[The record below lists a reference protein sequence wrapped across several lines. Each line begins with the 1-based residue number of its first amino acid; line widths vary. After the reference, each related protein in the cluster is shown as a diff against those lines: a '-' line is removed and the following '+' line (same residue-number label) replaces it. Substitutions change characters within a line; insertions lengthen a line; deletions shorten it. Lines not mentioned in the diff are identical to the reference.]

1 MIVSANPSI
10 NLYIDQ
16 GKVPSKY
23 LKEDSEPIRQL
34 FRKNGFSEK
43 FKFMFDRTESI
54 PHYLN
59 VTNTHPL
66 SSATI
71 PLNLTFEQHVE
82 NRCKE
87 LLSYGKKIN
96 VSWSGGIDSTL
107 VLFALRHYATDKNQ
121 VQVYGTY
128 NSILESG
135 YVFDR
140 YIKNTMRY
148 DITTN
153 PLGKDLYNCP
163 DDEIF
168 VTGNMG
174 NQLFYFDTIHSKTR
188 DSCLQ
193 FKESTSDL
201 SSLISKYA
209 DSPYEDALTESNCEF
224 LYPAIKNSPR
234 KITTLQ
240 DLRWFICFNFTWNS
254 VYYSP
259 HNERA
264 TDTHDNI
271 YAFYATDNFQNWSIT
286 NTDQPTK
293 IGDYT
298 DERWQ
303 SRQLISEFMGDKK
316 YPFAKKNTLSI
327 LAKYNK
333 DWLFLLDDYSKVYYQ
348 Q

>member
-1 MIVSANPSI
+1 MIVSANPSS

-23 LKEDSEPIRQL
+23 LKEDSESIRQV
-34 FRKNGFSEK
+34 FRKNGFSENY
-43 FKFMFDRTESI
+43 KFMLDRTGSI

-59 VTNTHPL
+59 VTNTHPI
-66 SSATI
+66 SSTMT

-82 NRCKE
+82 ARCKE
-87 LLSYGKKIN
+87 LLSYGKTIN

-107 VLFALRHYATDKNQ
+107 ALFALRYYATDKSQ

-148 DITTN
+148 NITTN
-153 PLGKDLYNCP
+153 PLGKDLYKCP
-163 DDEIF
+163 DNEIF

-174 NQLFYFDTIHSKTR
+174 NQLFYFDTTHSKGR

-193 FKESTSDL
+193 FKDKISDP
-201 SSLISKYA
+201 SSIILKYA

-234 KITTLQ
+234 KIETLQ
-240 DLRWFICFNFTWNS
+240 DLRWFISFNFTWNS

-259 HNERA
+259 HNERE
-264 TDTHDNI
+264 TDKNDNI
-271 YAFYATDNFQNWSIT
+271 YAFYATDNFQNWSVT
-286 NTDQPTK
+286 NTDKPTK
-293 IGDYT
+293 RGDYI

-303 SRQLISEFMGDKK
+303 SRELLSELIVDKN
-316 YPFAKKNTLSI
+316 YPYNKKNTLSV

-333 DWLFLLDDYSKVYYQ
+333 DWLFLLDDYSKVYYEE
-348 Q
+348 